1 MVSKQKCTKKKDLKL
16 RKYIINK
23 IKEKNLIKKTFKTHI
38 DFNNKILN
46 LLKDKDL
53 KNFLRKNFIQKM
65 FFLQNRFFIYQEFKK
80 MKKSKKWRFYENLL
94 KEDNIGNPI

>member
-1 MVSKQKCTKKKDLKL
+1 MTFLEIYLGILVLGIQTKMYQKKKKDLKL

-23 IKEKNLIKKTFKTHI
+23 IKEKKPNKKNLQKTHI

-53 KNFLRKNFIQKM
+53 KNFLRKKTS
-65 FFLQNRFFIYQEFKK
+65 FKK
-80 MKKSKKWRFYENLL
+80 CFFYKIDFLYTKNL
-94 KEDNIGNPI
+94 KR